1 MPSFKFLKEF
11 SSKSSPENPPDASS
25 DPITKSLAKEIPP
38 EIPTIADT
46 DDSQYSDAMKEA
58 WRVAN
63 AELPQAR
70 GVEKFLNRVGRLPVQ
85 LFAVIVC

>member
-11 SSKSSPENPPDASS
+11 SSKSPPEESPNTSS

-38 EIPTIADT
+38 EIPTIAGP
-46 DDSQYSDAMKEA
+46 DDSQYSEAMKEA
-58 WRVAN
+58 WRAAN

-70 GVEKFLNRVGRLPVQ
+70 GVEKFLNRVGRFPVQ
-85 LFAVIVC
+85 LFVVIVC